1 MLELLPTDAG
11 GMLKP
16 RSLQAFGGPYS
27 LYVRLWRGGVGSPR
41 MIYRSGIAAFDNLLR
56 RDVAGEV
63 AFLTME
69 ELTEGI
75 LFRLNVNQRIACVG
89 LRKSD
94 IDYVDMLAFRVR
106 VRVRHRWRTVHRGE
120 LTLSLRNGN
129 KVTLQVIVREFRAIQ
144 RYFAKS
150 GLRDKFR
157 TQVSEV
163 PDEDDGGE
171 LPEVLRTLF
180 D

>member
-16 RSLQAFGGPYS
+16 RSLQAFGGSYS

-41 MIYRSGIAAFDNLLR
+41 MIYRSGIAAFDFLIR

-63 AFLTME
+63 AFLTVE
-69 ELTEGI
+69 ELTEGM

-89 LRKSD
+89 LHKAD
-94 IDYVDMLAFRVR
+94 IDYVDMLAHRVR
-106 VRVRHRWRTVHRGE
+106 VRIKHRWRTVHRGE
-120 LTLSLRNGN
+120 LTLSLRDGS
-129 KVTLQVIVREFRAIQ
+129 KVTLRVIVREFQAIQ

-150 GLRDKFR
+150 GLRDKFK
-157 TQVSEV
+157 TQVSDRPE
-163 PDEDDGGE
+163 EDGGGE